1 MDILL
6 KVSAG
11 ALITVVLCQLLNKS
25 NKEISLLLI
34 ITVCCIVAAVASNYV
49 SRLYSFFSQL
59 IVVGNLN
66 TDMLSIILKA
76 VGIGL
81 ISELTTL
88 LCTDTG
94 NGALGKCV
102 QVLASML
109 ILWISMP
116 IFSQLLELIEDILGA
131 V

>member
-25 NKEISLLLI
+25 NKEISVLLI
-34 ITVCCIVAAVASNYV
+34 ITVCCMVAAVASNYV

-88 LCTDTG
+88 LCADTG

-116 IFSQLLELIEDILGA
+116 VFSQLLELIEDILGA